1 MTCFFP
7 HWEVKCAK
15 SRGLARPRA
24 PVPRVAPGTQCARRC
39 LISNVDGLPW
49 ASGPS
54 SWSSR
59 SSSGHIPAAYL
70 SPLPPRHEA
79 QRLEQEARGRLE
91 RQKILDQA
99 EAEKARRDLLELE
112 ALRWVQKTKTAA
124 AEGLG
129 KAAIG
134 WGWDAAC
141 VRMRAC
147 HRGLAGGQVG
157 RAGLG
162 CLLDLPDSAPP
173 PAPRWRAPGPPRQR
187 PNPVQRRRAS
197 RAKAPCCRPS

>member
-1 MTCFFP
+1 M
-7 HWEVKCAK
+7 
-15 SRGLARPRA
+15 S
-24 PVPRVAPGTQCARRC
+24 
-39 LISNVDGLPW
+39 VDGLPW
-49 ASGPS
+49 ASGPC

-129 KAAIG
+129 KAAVG
-134 WGWDAAC
+134 WGGWDAAC
-141 VRMRAC
+141 VRMRTC
-147 HRGLAGGQVG
+147 HLGLGGWAGGES
-157 RAGLG
+157 RAGL
-162 CLLDLPDSAPP
+162 PP
-173 PAPRWRAPGPPRQR
+173 GSP
-187 PNPVQRRRAS
+187 
-197 RAKAPCCRPS
+197 